1 MTLAALHPL
10 ADRAAL
16 YAALRRAQLQAL
28 RDGLGEH
35 RWDVDLTAGTLTF
48 SSLADPAQAVVAR
61 TDLIAT
67 VSPAAGSIL
76 WGWAHPQGAANGA
89 AERLRARGAAEH
101 LPVLTTP
108 EVPFPAEATGR
119 AAEWASD
126 AAFVIG
132 LAAIDAAGRGP
143 AFVAP
148 VDVAPVNGG
157 TQAVFLLDVPGLAP
171 LSVEAAFAA
180 LPRVLSTVPLRDGRT
195 AAWGLA
201 RIAGWRFEWT
211 DASFTSAR
219 VDDGTTAARFAFDET
234 ARIVGF
240 GLLP

>member
-1 MTLAALHPL
+1 MTLADLHPL

-16 YAALRRAQLQAL
+16 YAALRRTQLQSL

-35 RWDVDLTAGTLTF
+35 RWHVDLTAGTLTF

-61 TDLIAT
+61 TDLVAT

-76 WGWAHPQGAANGA
+76 WGWAHPQGATDGA
-89 AERLRARGAAEH
+89 AAQLRARGAAEQ
-101 LPVLTTP
+101 LSALTAP
-108 EVPFPAEATGR
+108 EVPFPAEASGR

-126 AAFVIG
+126 AAFIIS
-132 LAAIDAAGRGP
+132 LAAIEAAGRGP

-148 VDVAPVNGG
+148 VDGG

-171 LSVEAAFAA
+171 LSVETAFAA
-180 LPRVLSTVPLRDGRT
+180 LPHVLSTVPLRDGRT
-195 AAWGLA
+195 SAWGLA
-201 RIAGWRFEWT
+201 RLAGWRFDWA
-211 DASFTSAR
+211 DAAFTAAR
-219 VDDGTTAARFAFDET
+219 VSDGTASARFAFDEN